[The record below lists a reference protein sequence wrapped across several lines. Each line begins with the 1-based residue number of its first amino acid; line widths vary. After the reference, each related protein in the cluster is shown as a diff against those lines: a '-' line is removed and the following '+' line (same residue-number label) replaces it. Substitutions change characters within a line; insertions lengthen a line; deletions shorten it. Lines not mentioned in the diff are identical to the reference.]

1 MSQASHVAR
10 CPEPR
15 ARVLVVDDDE
25 GMLAL
30 VSAALRPLG
39 LRVETTDNGSSAL
52 ARLAAA
58 KFDLVVSDLSMPGV
72 DGGEVLE
79 VMRARGDRTPV
90 LFLSAEGTVPAV
102 VRIMK
107 CGACGFLQKP
117 VELKELKRE
126 VLAALRAAVERP
138 ELPTARLPHNTDVDL
153 DVRVDVPRAST
164 PTLARPRDTEAPTG
178 RFRRSSA
185 EDRVTPDGPDGALVA
200 RLGRYVIGPEVAVGG
215 MGRVHR
221 GYDPTLGRT
230 VAVKIL
236 TQPRSPAL
244 RDELLLRFRSE
255 RVALAKLRHP
265 HIVALYDCGVD
276 PATELP
282 SLVMEPVEGRSLGD
296 LLGRDGPLDL
306 DLGLRLSVQLARAL
320 AYAHGQGVVHRDVKP
335 DNVIVGPDEH
345 AWLIDFGLA
354 RLENLS
360 LTAARVLV
368 GTPSYVAPETVAGRP
383 LDWRADQFSLATT
396 MIEMLTGKNVFRG
409 DSLTETLGLVAFE
422 TTPALE
428 ELGLLGAPPLLS
440 STLLRM
446 HAKEPSARFQD
457 ERELLDTLLRVLA
470 SIGDASGPRDRLRL
484 PPWFNRCR
492 GLRRR
497 RRCRPRGLP
506 S

>member
-1 MSQASHVAR
+1 MSQASQAAPR
-10 CPEPR
+10 PDAR

-25 GMLAL
+25 GMLEL
-30 VSAALRPLG
+30 VAAALRPLG
-39 LRVETTDNGSSAL
+39 LRVETTSSG
-52 ARLAAA
+52 AAA
-58 KFDLVVSDLSMPGV
+58 LHLLASARFDLVVSDLSMPGV
-72 DGGEVLE
+72 DGSEVLE

-107 CGACGFLQKP
+107 RGACGFLQKP
-117 VELKELKRE
+117 VEPKELKRE

-138 ELPTARLPHNTDVDL
+138 EAQTSRWHRDTTVDAA
-153 DVRVDVPRAST
+153 ASVS
-164 PTLARPRDTEAPTG
+164 RPRETEAPTG
-178 RFRRSSA
+178 RYRRSSP
-185 EDRVTPDGPDGALVA
+185 DDLVTPHGPDGAIGG

-236 TQPRSPAL
+236 TPPQSPAL
-244 RDELLLRFRSE
+244 REELLARFRSE
-255 RVALAKLRHP
+255 GVALAKLHHP

-282 SLVMEPVEGRSLGD
+282 YLVMELVEGRSLGD
-296 LLGRDGPLDL
+296 LLDEAGALDL
-306 DLGLRLSVQLARAL
+306 DLALRLSVQLARAL

-368 GTPSYVAPETVAGRP
+368 GTPSYVSPETVAGRP
-383 LDWRADQFSLATT
+383 LDWRADQFSLATLI
-396 MIEMLTGKNVFRG
+396 IEMLTGKNVFRG
-409 DSLTETLGLVAFE
+409 DSLTETLGFVAFKRSP
-422 TTPALE
+422 TLD
-428 ELGLLGAPPLLS
+428 ELGLFGAPPALQT
-440 STLLRM
+440 TLGRM
-446 HAKEPSARFQD
+446 HAKDPAARFQD
-457 ERELLDTLLRVLA
+457 ERELLEALLRVLA
-470 SIGDASGPRDRLRL
+470 SVGDAAAPRV
-484 PPWFNRCR
+484 
-492 GLRRR
+492 
-497 RRCRPRGLP
+497 
-506 S
+506 